1 MAESA
6 PNFCERCEKP
16 AHLCVCRNIRPL
28 PSVREILI
36 LQHPQEPDKLLGTA
50 RLASLRLERATLK
63 IGLSWRNLK
72 SALGREAV
80 ASRWVVLYLGSG
92 IQGAAPT
99 EKSPSSL
106 ILVDKKGVPLP
117 ESKKILRETE
127 GVVVLD
133 GTWSQAKALWWRNP
147 WLLKLRRGI
156 LQTSHSSLYG
166 KLRKEPRRECLST
179 TESVAYSLEALGES
193 DAAVNALLEDFRNL
207 LKAYSQGKI
216 R

>member
-1 MAESA
+1 
-6 PNFCERCEKP
+6 
-16 AHLCVCRNIRPL
+16 
-28 PSVREILI
+28 
-36 LQHPQEPDKLLGTA
+36 
-50 RLASLRLERATLK
+50 
-63 IGLSWRNLK
+63 LK